1 MENPVKNVLDSFKN
15 NNLGY
20 SGRKLSALAGVL
32 TGITITMY
40 KLPIEAQLHALYAW
54 LLFALLLMGVVTFQN
69 ILEFKNGKNTSTKET
84 TTTET
89 TTETKDNE
97 SSKN

>member
-1 MENPVKNVLDSFKN
+1 MENPIKNVFDSFKN

-32 TGITITMY
+32 TGIVITMY
-40 KLPIEAQLHALYAW
+40 KLPIDAQLHALYCW

-69 ILEFKNGKNTSTKET
+69 IIELKNGKSTSVKET
-84 TTTET
+84 KTTET
-89 TTETKDNE
+89 TKEVKDKSE
-97 SSKN
+97 EI

>member
-1 MENPVKNVLDSFKN
+1 MENPIKNIFDSFKN

-32 TGITITMY
+32 TGIAITMY
-40 KLPIEAQLHALYAW
+40 KLPIDAQLHALYAW

-84 TTTET
+84 VTTET
-89 TTETKDNE
+89 TSETKDNG
-97 SSKN
+97 